1 MSKYYVV
8 SGDILPDVL
17 EQVMQARILLQSGK
31 AKRISEAVKMVG
43 ISRGTYYKYKDAV
56 FSFNAEQSNRK
67 AIISMILRNE
77 KGTLSKVLSLVSVKQ
92 VNVLAI
98 NQTIP
103 INGIANVALTL
114 DISDLETIFFDTD
127 REKATLIYS
136 KMLQGIKNDYIEKA
150 FSIYSMIYKNN
161 DEMPSEEYSYYL
173 NKCCIND
180 IICDINKSRKIDRT
194 YFNTYDYLL
203 NNRKFQRK

>member
-92 VNVLAI
+92 VNVLVI

-114 DISDLETIFFDTD
+114 DISDLEIGIQSLVSLIEAMPMV
-127 REKATLIYS
+127 EKADLVAV
-136 KMLQGIKNDYIEKA
+136 E
-150 FSIYSMIYKNN
+150 
-161 DEMPSEEYSYYL
+161 
-173 NKCCIND
+173 
-180 IICDINKSRKIDRT
+180 
-194 YFNTYDYLL
+194 
-203 NNRKFQRK
+203 

>member
-103 INGIANVALTL
+103 INGIANVTLTL
-114 DISDLETIFFDTD
+114 DISDLEISIQSLVSLIEAMPMV
-127 REKATLIYS
+127 EKADLVAV
-136 KMLQGIKNDYIEKA
+136 E
-150 FSIYSMIYKNN
+150 
-161 DEMPSEEYSYYL
+161 
-173 NKCCIND
+173 
-180 IICDINKSRKIDRT
+180 
-194 YFNTYDYLL
+194 
-203 NNRKFQRK
+203 

>member
-114 DISDLETIFFDTD
+114 DISDLEISIQSLVNLIEAMPMV
-127 REKATLIYS
+127 EKADLVAV
-136 KMLQGIKNDYIEKA
+136 E
-150 FSIYSMIYKNN
+150 
-161 DEMPSEEYSYYL
+161 
-173 NKCCIND
+173 
-180 IICDINKSRKIDRT
+180 
-194 YFNTYDYLL
+194 
-203 NNRKFQRK
+203 

>member
-31 AKRISEAVKMVG
+31 AKIISEAVKIGG

-114 DISDLETIFFDTD
+114 DISDLEIGIQSLVSLIEAMPMV
-127 REKATLIYS
+127 EKADLVAV
-136 KMLQGIKNDYIEKA
+136 E
-150 FSIYSMIYKNN
+150 
-161 DEMPSEEYSYYL
+161 
-173 NKCCIND
+173 
-180 IICDINKSRKIDRT
+180 
-194 YFNTYDYLL
+194 
-203 NNRKFQRK
+203 

>member
-114 DISDLETIFFDTD
+114 DISDLEISIQSLVSLIEAMPMV
-127 REKATLIYS
+127 EKA
-136 KMLQGIKNDYIEKA
+136 D
-150 FSIYSMIYKNN
+150 
-161 DEMPSEEYSYYL
+161 
-173 NKCCIND
+173 
-180 IICDINKSRKIDRT
+180 
-194 YFNTYDYLL
+194 LL
-203 NNRKFQRK
+203 AVE

>member
-114 DISDLETIFFDTD
+114 DISDLEISIQSLVSLIEAMPMV
-127 REKATLIYS
+127 EKASSGLVKTGLSTFFIYG
-136 KMLQGIKNDYIEKA
+136 KIAVIE
-150 FSIYSMIYKNN
+150 
-161 DEMPSEEYSYYL
+161 P
-173 NKCCIND
+173 
-180 IICDINKSRKIDRT
+180 
-194 YFNTYDYLL
+194 
-203 NNRKFQRK
+203 

>member
-92 VNVLAI
+92 VNVLAL
-98 NQTIP
+98 NQTSP

-114 DISDLETIFFDTD
+114 DISDLEISIQSLVGLIEAMPMV
-127 REKATLIYS
+127 EKADLVAV
-136 KMLQGIKNDYIEKA
+136 E
-150 FSIYSMIYKNN
+150 
-161 DEMPSEEYSYYL
+161 
-173 NKCCIND
+173 
-180 IICDINKSRKIDRT
+180 
-194 YFNTYDYLL
+194 
-203 NNRKFQRK
+203 

>member
-77 KGTLSKVLSLVSVKQ
+77 KGILSKVLSLVSVKQ

-114 DISDLETIFFDTD
+114 DISDLEISIQSLVSLIEAMPMV
-127 REKATLIYS
+127 EKAALVAV
-136 KMLQGIKNDYIEKA
+136 E
-150 FSIYSMIYKNN
+150 
-161 DEMPSEEYSYYL
+161 
-173 NKCCIND
+173 
-180 IICDINKSRKIDRT
+180 
-194 YFNTYDYLL
+194 
-203 NNRKFQRK
+203 

>member
-103 INGIANVALTL
+103 INGLANVALTL
-114 DISDLETIFFDTD
+114 DISDLEISIQSLVSLIEAMTMV
-127 REKATLIYS
+127 EKADLV
-136 KMLQGIKNDYIEKA
+136 DVE
-150 FSIYSMIYKNN
+150 
-161 DEMPSEEYSYYL
+161 
-173 NKCCIND
+173 
-180 IICDINKSRKIDRT
+180 
-194 YFNTYDYLL
+194 
-203 NNRKFQRK
+203 

>member
-43 ISRGTYYKYKDAV
+43 ISRGTYY
-56 FSFNAEQSNRK
+56 SFNAEQSNRK

-114 DISDLETIFFDTD
+114 DISDLEISIQSLVGLIEAMPMV
-127 REKATLIYS
+127 EKADLVAV
-136 KMLQGIKNDYIEKA
+136 E
-150 FSIYSMIYKNN
+150 
-161 DEMPSEEYSYYL
+161 
-173 NKCCIND
+173 
-180 IICDINKSRKIDRT
+180 
-194 YFNTYDYLL
+194 
-203 NNRKFQRK
+203 

>member
-114 DISDLETIFFDTD
+114 DISDLEISIQSVVSLIEAMPMV
-127 REKATLIYS
+127 EKADLVAV
-136 KMLQGIKNDYIEKA
+136 E
-150 FSIYSMIYKNN
+150 
-161 DEMPSEEYSYYL
+161 
-173 NKCCIND
+173 
-180 IICDINKSRKIDRT
+180 
-194 YFNTYDYLL
+194 
-203 NNRKFQRK
+203 

>member
-114 DISDLETIFFDTD
+114 DISDLEISIQSLVSFIEAMPMV
-127 REKATLIYS
+127 EKADLVAV
-136 KMLQGIKNDYIEKA
+136 E
-150 FSIYSMIYKNN
+150 
-161 DEMPSEEYSYYL
+161 
-173 NKCCIND
+173 
-180 IICDINKSRKIDRT
+180 
-194 YFNTYDYLL
+194 
-203 NNRKFQRK
+203 

>member
-114 DISDLETIFFDTD
+114 DISDLEISIQSLVSLIEAMPMG
-127 REKATLIYS
+127 EKADLVAV
-136 KMLQGIKNDYIEKA
+136 E
-150 FSIYSMIYKNN
+150 
-161 DEMPSEEYSYYL
+161 
-173 NKCCIND
+173 
-180 IICDINKSRKIDRT
+180 
-194 YFNTYDYLL
+194 
-203 NNRKFQRK
+203 

>member
-114 DISDLETIFFDTD
+114 DISDLEIGIQSLVSLIEAMPMV
-127 REKATLIYS
+127 EKADLVVV
-136 KMLQGIKNDYIEKA
+136 E
-150 FSIYSMIYKNN
+150 
-161 DEMPSEEYSYYL
+161 
-173 NKCCIND
+173 
-180 IICDINKSRKIDRT
+180 
-194 YFNTYDYLL
+194 
-203 NNRKFQRK
+203 

>member
-98 NQTIP
+98 NQMIP

-114 DISDLETIFFDTD
+114 DISDLEISIQSLVSLIEAMPMV
-127 REKATLIYS
+127 EKADLVAV
-136 KMLQGIKNDYIEKA
+136 E
-150 FSIYSMIYKNN
+150 
-161 DEMPSEEYSYYL
+161 
-173 NKCCIND
+173 
-180 IICDINKSRKIDRT
+180 
-194 YFNTYDYLL
+194 
-203 NNRKFQRK
+203 

>member
-43 ISRGTYYKYKDAV
+43 ISRGTYSKYKDAV

-114 DISDLETIFFDTD
+114 DISDLEISIQSLVSLIEAMPMV
-127 REKATLIYS
+127 EKADLVAV
-136 KMLQGIKNDYIEKA
+136 E
-150 FSIYSMIYKNN
+150 
-161 DEMPSEEYSYYL
+161 
-173 NKCCIND
+173 
-180 IICDINKSRKIDRT
+180 
-194 YFNTYDYLL
+194 
-203 NNRKFQRK
+203 

>member
-56 FSFNAEQSNRK
+56 FSFNVEQSNRK

-114 DISDLETIFFDTD
+114 DISDLEISIQSLVSLIEAMPMV
-127 REKATLIYS
+127 EKADLVAV
-136 KMLQGIKNDYIEKA
+136 E
-150 FSIYSMIYKNN
+150 
-161 DEMPSEEYSYYL
+161 
-173 NKCCIND
+173 
-180 IICDINKSRKIDRT
+180 
-194 YFNTYDYLL
+194 
-203 NNRKFQRK
+203 

>member
-43 ISRGTYYKYKDAV
+43 ISRGTYYNYKDAV

-114 DISDLETIFFDTD
+114 DISDLEISIQSLVSLIEAMPMV
-127 REKATLIYS
+127 EKADLVAV
-136 KMLQGIKNDYIEKA
+136 E
-150 FSIYSMIYKNN
+150 
-161 DEMPSEEYSYYL
+161 
-173 NKCCIND
+173 
-180 IICDINKSRKIDRT
+180 
-194 YFNTYDYLL
+194 
-203 NNRKFQRK
+203 

>member
-114 DISDLETIFFDTD
+114 DISDLEISIQSLVS
-127 REKATLIYS
+127 LI
-136 KMLQGIKNDYIEKA
+136 EA
-150 FSIYSMIYKNN
+150 
-161 DEMPSEEYSYYL
+161 MPMVE
-173 NKCCIND
+173 
-180 IICDINKSRKIDRT
+180 
-194 YFNTYDYLL
+194 
-203 NNRKFQRK
+203 

>member
-67 AIISMILRNE
+67 AIISVILRNE

-114 DISDLETIFFDTD
+114 DISDLEISIQSLVSLIEAMPMV
-127 REKATLIYS
+127 EKADLVAV
-136 KMLQGIKNDYIEKA
+136 E
-150 FSIYSMIYKNN
+150 
-161 DEMPSEEYSYYL
+161 
-173 NKCCIND
+173 
-180 IICDINKSRKIDRT
+180 
-194 YFNTYDYLL
+194 
-203 NNRKFQRK
+203 

>member
-114 DISDLETIFFDTD
+114 DISDLEISIQSLVSLMPMV
-127 REKATLIYS
+127 EKADLVAV
-136 KMLQGIKNDYIEKA
+136 E
-150 FSIYSMIYKNN
+150 
-161 DEMPSEEYSYYL
+161 
-173 NKCCIND
+173 
-180 IICDINKSRKIDRT
+180 
-194 YFNTYDYLL
+194 
-203 NNRKFQRK
+203 

>member
-56 FSFNAEQSNRK
+56 FSFDAEQSNRK

-114 DISDLETIFFDTD
+114 DISDLEISIQSLVSLIEAMPMV
-127 REKATLIYS
+127 EKADLVAV
-136 KMLQGIKNDYIEKA
+136 E
-150 FSIYSMIYKNN
+150 
-161 DEMPSEEYSYYL
+161 
-173 NKCCIND
+173 
-180 IICDINKSRKIDRT
+180 
-194 YFNTYDYLL
+194 
-203 NNRKFQRK
+203 

>member
-77 KGTLSKVLSLVSVKQ
+77 KGTLSKVLSLVYVKQ

-114 DISDLETIFFDTD
+114 DISDLEIGIQSLVSLIEAMPMV
-127 REKATLIYS
+127 EKADLVAV
-136 KMLQGIKNDYIEKA
+136 E
-150 FSIYSMIYKNN
+150 
-161 DEMPSEEYSYYL
+161 
-173 NKCCIND
+173 
-180 IICDINKSRKIDRT
+180 
-194 YFNTYDYLL
+194 
-203 NNRKFQRK
+203 

>member
-43 ISRGTYYKYKDAV
+43 ISRGTYYKYRDAV

-114 DISDLETIFFDTD
+114 DISDLEISIQSLVSLIEAMPMV
-127 REKATLIYS
+127 EKADLVAV
-136 KMLQGIKNDYIEKA
+136 E
-150 FSIYSMIYKNN
+150 
-161 DEMPSEEYSYYL
+161 
-173 NKCCIND
+173 
-180 IICDINKSRKIDRT
+180 
-194 YFNTYDYLL
+194 
-203 NNRKFQRK
+203 

>member
-1 MSKYYVV
+1 MSNYYVV

-67 AIISMILRNE
+67 AIISLILRNE

-114 DISDLETIFFDTD
+114 DISDLEISIQSLVSLIEAMPMV
-127 REKATLIYS
+127 EKADLVAV
-136 KMLQGIKNDYIEKA
+136 E
-150 FSIYSMIYKNN
+150 
-161 DEMPSEEYSYYL
+161 
-173 NKCCIND
+173 
-180 IICDINKSRKIDRT
+180 
-194 YFNTYDYLL
+194 
-203 NNRKFQRK
+203 

>member
-8 SGDILPDVL
+8 SGDILLDVL

-114 DISDLETIFFDTD
+114 DISDLEISIQSLVSLIEAMPMV
-127 REKATLIYS
+127 EKADLVAV
-136 KMLQGIKNDYIEKA
+136 E
-150 FSIYSMIYKNN
+150 
-161 DEMPSEEYSYYL
+161 
-173 NKCCIND
+173 
-180 IICDINKSRKIDRT
+180 
-194 YFNTYDYLL
+194 
-203 NNRKFQRK
+203 

>member
-1 MSKYYVV
+1 M

-114 DISDLETIFFDTD
+114 DISDLEIGIQSLVSLIEAMPMV
-127 REKATLIYS
+127 EKADLVAV
-136 KMLQGIKNDYIEKA
+136 E
-150 FSIYSMIYKNN
+150 
-161 DEMPSEEYSYYL
+161 
-173 NKCCIND
+173 
-180 IICDINKSRKIDRT
+180 
-194 YFNTYDYLL
+194 
-203 NNRKFQRK
+203 

>member
-92 VNVLAI
+92 VFFIAI

-114 DISDLETIFFDTD
+114 DISDLEISIQSLVSLIEAMPMV
-127 REKATLIYS
+127 EKADLVAV
-136 KMLQGIKNDYIEKA
+136 E
-150 FSIYSMIYKNN
+150 
-161 DEMPSEEYSYYL
+161 
-173 NKCCIND
+173 
-180 IICDINKSRKIDRT
+180 
-194 YFNTYDYLL
+194 
-203 NNRKFQRK
+203 

>member
-114 DISDLETIFFDTD
+114 DISYLEIGIQSLVSLIEAMPMV
-127 REKATLIYS
+127 EKADLVAV
-136 KMLQGIKNDYIEKA
+136 E
-150 FSIYSMIYKNN
+150 
-161 DEMPSEEYSYYL
+161 
-173 NKCCIND
+173 
-180 IICDINKSRKIDRT
+180 
-194 YFNTYDYLL
+194 
-203 NNRKFQRK
+203 

>member
-114 DISDLETIFFDTD
+114 DISDLEISIQSLVSLIEAMPMV
-127 REKATLIYS
+127 EKADLAAV
-136 KMLQGIKNDYIEKA
+136 E
-150 FSIYSMIYKNN
+150 
-161 DEMPSEEYSYYL
+161 
-173 NKCCIND
+173 
-180 IICDINKSRKIDRT
+180 
-194 YFNTYDYLL
+194 
-203 NNRKFQRK
+203 

>member
-103 INGIANVALTL
+103 INGNGKVALTL
-114 DISDLETIFFDTD
+114 DISDLEISIQSLVSLIEAMPMV
-127 REKATLIYS
+127 EKADLVAV
-136 KMLQGIKNDYIEKA
+136 E
-150 FSIYSMIYKNN
+150 
-161 DEMPSEEYSYYL
+161 
-173 NKCCIND
+173 
-180 IICDINKSRKIDRT
+180 
-194 YFNTYDYLL
+194 
-203 NNRKFQRK
+203 

>member
-98 NQTIP
+98 NRTIP

-114 DISDLETIFFDTD
+114 DISDLEISIQSLVSLIEAMPMV
-127 REKATLIYS
+127 EKADLVAV
-136 KMLQGIKNDYIEKA
+136 E
-150 FSIYSMIYKNN
+150 
-161 DEMPSEEYSYYL
+161 
-173 NKCCIND
+173 
-180 IICDINKSRKIDRT
+180 
-194 YFNTYDYLL
+194 
-203 NNRKFQRK
+203 

>member
-114 DISDLETIFFDTD
+114 DISDLEISIQSLVS
-127 REKATLIYS
+127 LI
-136 KMLQGIKNDYIEKA
+136 EA
-150 FSIYSMIYKNN
+150 
-161 DEMPSEEYSYYL
+161 MPMV
-173 NKCCIND
+173 
-180 IICDINKSRKIDRT
+180 
-194 YFNTYDYLL
+194 
-203 NNRKFQRK
+203 

>member
-103 INGIANVALTL
+103 NNGIANVALTL
-114 DISDLETIFFDTD
+114 DISDLEISIQSLVSLIEAMPMV
-127 REKATLIYS
+127 EKADLVAV
-136 KMLQGIKNDYIEKA
+136 E
-150 FSIYSMIYKNN
+150 
-161 DEMPSEEYSYYL
+161 
-173 NKCCIND
+173 
-180 IICDINKSRKIDRT
+180 
-194 YFNTYDYLL
+194 
-203 NNRKFQRK
+203 